1 MKFGLIGYP
10 LSHSYSKAFF
20 ESKFQSEGLPDWTYE
35 NFSLDDIGAVKDL
48 LQSDIFGLN
57 VTIPYK
63 SKILEF
69 VNEVDEVAFRIGA
82 ANTLVQLH
90 PGFWKAF
97 NTDWIGFK
105 ESILDWM
112 KGYPV
117 PGHALILGTGGA
129 SKAIRYALHQLGVLT
144 SSVSSQGNGD
154 YTYEGLQEATI
165 REHRLIINATPLGTI
180 PHTESAPLIPY
191 EALTSDHW
199 LFDLVYNPANTLF
212 LTRGA
217 HHGTHTMNGL
227 DMLRLQ
233 AEHAWLIWKK
243 YGQF

>member
-10 LSHSYSKAFF
+10 LSHSYSKSFF
-20 ESKFQSEGLPDWTYE
+20 ETKFQSLGLSDLSYD
-35 NFSLDDIGAVKDL
+35 NYALDDINEVKELLKSDL
-48 LQSDIFGLN
+48 FGLN

-63 SKILEF
+63 TKILDF

-90 PGFWKAF
+90 PGYWKAF

-105 ESILDWM
+105 ESLLDWM
-112 KGYPV
+112 KGMPI

-154 YTYEGLQEATI
+154 YTYEGLHESLI
-165 REHRLIINATPLGTI
+165 RDHLLIINATPLGTV
-180 PHTESAPLIPY
+180 PHTETSPLIPY
-191 EALTSDHW
+191 EGLTSDHW
-199 LFDLVYNPANTLF
+199 LFDLVYNPSNTLF
-212 LTRGA
+212 LTQGAHRGA
-217 HHGTHTMNGL
+217 HTKNGL

-243 YGQF
+243 YGKF